1 MTSDQLKK
9 KYYSFVITNLIA
21 AGLLLTGWFLLN
33 HYSAVPVT
41 SKVTPWIIIFFLA
54 TNLTLFYFQ
63 LQAITRKLSRFVNVF
78 LITTT
83 LKLLLFLTLMV
94 TYAFLFREDAVNFI
108 LNFFVIYVVFTSIE
122 VVKIFNAQ
130 KKLKN
135 STLQN

>member
-9 KYYSFVITNLIA
+9 KYYSFVVTNLIG
-21 AGLLLTGWFLLN
+21 AGLLLTGWYLL
-33 HYSAVPVT
+33 HRYSAIPIT

-54 TNLTLFYFQ
+54 TNLTVFYFQ
-63 LQAITRKLSRFVNVF
+63 LQTISRKLSRFVNVF

-83 LKLLLFLTLMV
+83 LKLLLFLV
-94 TYAFLFREDAVNFI
+94 IIITYAFLFREDAVNFI

-122 VVKIFNAQ
+122 VARIISAQ

-135 STLQN
+135 NTLQN